1 MFKHRHLFFL
11 PSFYLLITFSLAY
24 FIYLLDVIKWERP
37 PLELHYW
44 CIITILTAFF
54 SVAVHSHRCSV
65 IINERSFKAK
75 IKAPFIVGKVSFLI
89 VLIGLAIGVL
99 GIIKYILDYANFLGA
114 FGIFYSF
121 FTEDTG
127 QLRSLA
133 ENVDSV
139 GTQLSYFSWL
149 AAFIITAE
157 VAVKNIGK
165 KWIFAI
171 VGVVMLNSLFLD
183 RTRPVWLIFTCAL
196 IYFLITYDSYSK
208 KKIIYFISG
217 ICTFF
222 ISIFILIGSLLG
234 KGADDVNYTKFNLPP
249 SIQPLFLY
257 LTSSFAY
264 LGRLIYV
271 DAPCNYSPARVTY
284 PIQKVLLKFKLVDQP
299 PNQILDFFTVPLLT
313 NVGTFLEPFFQDGG
327 RLFLV
332 LGIILHTF
340 IFDRVVLYLMKN
352 ISQMAVIAISTIC
365 FINFIAFFVPK
376 ITSTATWFIL
386 LFAYLLSKYHS
397 MQPKKPI
404 SIL

>member
-1 MFKHRHLFFL
+1 M
-11 PSFYLLITFSLAY
+11 
-24 FIYLLDVIKWERP
+24 
-37 PLELHYW
+37 
-44 CIITILTAFF
+44 
-54 SVAVHSHRCSV
+54 
-65 IINERSFKAK
+65 
-75 IKAPFIVGKVSFLI
+75 
-89 VLIGLAIGVL
+89 
-99 GIIKYILDYANFLGA
+99 
-114 FGIFYSF
+114 
-121 FTEDTG
+121 
-127 QLRSLA
+127 
-133 ENVDSV
+133 
-139 GTQLSYFSWL
+139 
-149 AAFIITAE
+149 
-157 VAVKNIGK
+157 
-165 KWIFAI
+165 
-171 VGVVMLNSLFLD
+171 
-183 RTRPVWLIFTCAL
+183 
-196 IYFLITYDSYSK
+196 
-208 KKIIYFISG
+208 
-217 ICTFF
+217 
-222 ISIFILIGSLLG
+222 
-234 KGADDVNYTKFNLPP
+234 NYTKFNLPP